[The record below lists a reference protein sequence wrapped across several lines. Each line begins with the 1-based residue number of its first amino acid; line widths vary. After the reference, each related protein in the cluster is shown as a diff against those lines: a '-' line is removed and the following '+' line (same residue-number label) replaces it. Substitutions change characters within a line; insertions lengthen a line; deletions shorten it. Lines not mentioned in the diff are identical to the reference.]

1 MPIKFKKSIV
11 KAEKQSNGTVRKI
24 NEHYYMNCTST
35 KAIMEAYERPSI
47 APKYKDKL
55 KKELVRR
62 GVLDAFV

>member
-11 KAEKQSNGTVRKI
+11 KATKQSNGTVSKT
-24 NEHYYMNCTST
+24 NEHYYMRCTST
-35 KAIMEAYERPSI
+35 KDIMEAYERPSI

-62 GVLDAFV
+62 GVLDANV